1 LRQAVRRAPRGAAV
15 LQPAVLRD
23 VWPQQ
28 VSNIPRRHAASLD
41 SVQEIIMLTR
51 TSLTADQLNIEQSV
65 QAAADALY
73 RKLEAKGL

>member
-1 LRQAVRRAPRGAAV
+1 
-15 LQPAVLRD
+15 
-23 VWPQQ
+23 
-28 VSNIPRRHAASLD
+28 
-41 SVQEIIMLTR
+41 MLTR